1 MGIFDKF
8 KKGFQKSASAFSS
21 GLKEI
26 IVKKEID
33 DENLNKIEEFLI
45 QSDVGIEAA
54 SEIKKIIS
62 TKKIDPNKDLTA
74 EINLILNEYIVS
86 LMKPLENSSFF
97 MKKEKLNAT
106 LISGVNGVG
115 KTTSIGKIS
124 KILKTNG
131 NKVMLAASDT
141 FRAAAIEQL
150 ENWANKIEEF
160 LIQSD
165 VGVEVASEIKEI
177 ISSKKIDPNKD
188 LKKEINFI
196 LKEYIT
202 SLMKPLENKSF
213 FNKKE
218 KLNATLIAGVN
229 GVGKTTS
236 IGKISKILKT
246 NGNKIMLAASD
257 TFRAAAIEQLEN
269 WANKVDV
276 QITKSSQGSD
286 PASVAYK
293 AIEDSIKNNFD
304 QVLIDT
310 AGRLQNKKNLM
321 EEYKKIANVTKK
333 IDPEAPHDVILIL
346 DATSGQNVIN
356 QVQEFNKI
364 IPITGIIMTKLD
376 GTAKGGILLALA
388 KKYKL
393 PIIALGLGEKEDDLQ
408 IFNAE
413 NFADAFIQTN

>member
-8 KKGFQKSASAFSS
+8 KNGFQKSASAFSS
-21 GLKEI
+21 GLKDI

-54 SEIKKIIS
+54 SEIREIIS
-62 TKKIDPNKDLTA
+62 TKKVDPNKDLA
-74 EINLILNEYIVS
+74 KEINLILKEYIVS

-115 KTTSIGKIS
+115 KTTSIGKIG

-131 NKVMLAASDT
+131 NKVMFAAADT

-150 ENWANKIEEF
+150 ENWANKI
-160 LIQSD
+160 
-165 VGVEVASEIKEI
+165 
-177 ISSKKIDPNKD
+177 
-188 LKKEINFI
+188 
-196 LKEYIT
+196 
-202 SLMKPLENKSF
+202 
-213 FNKKE
+213 
-218 KLNATLIAGVN
+218 
-229 GVGKTTS
+229 
-236 IGKISKILKT
+236 
-246 NGNKIMLAASD
+246 
-257 TFRAAAIEQLEN
+257 
-269 WANKVDV
+269 DV

-286 PASVAYK
+286 PASVAFK
-293 AIEDSIKNNFD
+293 AIEEAINNNFD

-333 IDPEAPHDVILIL
+333 IDPDAPHDVVLVL
-346 DATSGQNVIN
+346 DATSGQNIIN
-356 QVQEFNKI
+356 QVEEFNKI

-408 IFNAE
+408 IFEAQKFAE
-413 NFADAFIQTN
+413 AFVQTS